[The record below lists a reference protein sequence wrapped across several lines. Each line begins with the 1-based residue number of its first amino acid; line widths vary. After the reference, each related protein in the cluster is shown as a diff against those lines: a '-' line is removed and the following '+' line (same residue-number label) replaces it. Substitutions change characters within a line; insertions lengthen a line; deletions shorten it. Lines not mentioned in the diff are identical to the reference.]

1 MIANNYYTSYV
12 HYRYDN
18 LIKMGARKLKKGENW
33 KDQGND
39 SSQFSSGFDAVIR
52 LYKTHLSDTLNSLTR
67 KNFSSQS
74 KNVQKELDLIKK
86 DLTQLQ
92 SNPINLNNNNIM
104 SLIIDKAQLG
114 KNIDQNQ
121 LISSIILAGKRNGT
135 NLMSFSKDVNATKQ
149 LEIDMEKLIDNLE
162 KTQTFTDFKKEFDN
176 KKSTLNKF
184 NFLITPT
191 TLTNNIKIISSTEK
205 KLNKLIN
212 SYKNLNNSNVFFD
225 FKKEALKILR
235 NAKKYGGINS
245 IISKLNG
252 ALGEVVAAI
261 VLNTTNGISID
272 ILNKMITGT
281 ETIGY
286 TQDTKQIFSTYKK
299 AVNSEIQRVTIQ
311 LNNSSS
317 QREKNILTKRLNNLN
332 KILEDVNFS
341 IESKVQGKADISINF
356 SAKIKFSEKEEGE
369 ETKGYYSVK
378 NYNLSKKT
386 TKIHTGTVGFGD
398 LLLYLD
404 NQINNTDYGNL
415 GSYFLNFFVQ
425 HKQYGDKNVR
435 TTERSVARLN
445 SIQTYRDTILKIMS
459 LQAAINASTGLLGI
473 RDIGQAFPDTFV
485 VSNTKKDNI
494 SFYSIKDLLSIY
506 AAKNG
511 ILSNDDISVP
521 QNKLP
526 FNFDVNLN
534 DIKLQ
539 NFANAFAPTPEL
551 RVASV
556 VAAAHKAKIKVTLAQ
571 QS

>member
-1 MIANNYYTSYV
+1 MIADNYYTSYV

-33 KDQGND
+33 KDQGNN
-39 SSQFSSGFDAVIR
+39 SSQFSSGFKAAIQ
-52 LYKTHLSDTLNSLTR
+52 LYKTHLSDTLNFLTR

-104 SLIIDKAQLG
+104 SLIIKKAQLG
-114 KNIDQNQ
+114 ENIDKDQ
-121 LISSIILAGKRNGT
+121 LINGIVLAEKKDHT
-135 NLMSFSKDVNATKQ
+135 NLMSFSKNTTVTKKLENDMGQ
-149 LEIDMEKLIDNLE
+149 LIKKLE
-162 KTQTFTDFKKEFDN
+162 QTKTFTDFKQEFDRG
-176 KKSTLNKF
+176 KPTLNRF
-184 NFLITPT
+184 NFLITST
-191 TLTNNIKIISSTEK
+191 TLANNIKIISSTEK

-261 VLNTTNGISID
+261 VLNTTNNIATST
-272 ILNKMITGT
+272 LNNMITGT
-281 ETIGY
+281 GTIGY

-356 SAKIKFSEKEEGE
+356 SAKIKFPEKKEE

-378 NYNLSKKT
+378 NYDLSKKT
-386 TKIHTGTVGFGD
+386 TKIHIGTVGFGD

-435 TTERSVARLN
+435 TTKRSIARLD
-445 SIQTYRDTILKIMS
+445 SIQRYRDIILKIMS

-473 RDIGQAFPDTFV
+473 RDLGQAFPDTFI

-506 AAKNG
+506 ANKNN
-511 ILSNDDISVP
+511 ILDLSSVP
-521 QNKLP
+521 EDKLP

>member
-1 MIANNYYTSYV
+1 MIADNYYNSYV

-39 SSQFSSGFDAVIR
+39 SSQFSSGFDAAIQ
-52 LYKTHLSDTLNSLTR
+52 LYKNHLSNKLNSLTR

-74 KNVQKELDLIKK
+74 KNVQNELDSIKK

-92 SNPINLNNNNIM
+92 SKQMKLNNVM

-114 KNIDQNQ
+114 KNINKNQ

-149 LEIDMEKLIDNLE
+149 LEIDMETLIKNLE
-162 KTQTFTDFKKEFDN
+162 KTQTCTENKKEFDS

-184 NFLITPT
+184 NFLINST
-191 TLTNNIKIISSTEK
+191 TIISSTEK

-212 SYKNLNNSNVFFD
+212 SYKNLNNSNIFFD
-225 FKKEALKILR
+225 FKEKALKILR

-261 VLNTTNGISID
+261 VLNTMDNMPMVGNK
-272 ILNKMITGT
+272 ILNEMITGT
-281 ETIGY
+281 KTVGY

-299 AVNSEIQRVTIQ
+299 AVNSEMQRVTIQ

-317 QREKNILTKRLNNLN
+317 RKEKNLLAKRLNNLN

-341 IESKVQGKADISINF
+341 IQSKVQGKADISINF
-356 SAKIKFSEKEEGE
+356 SAYINLPRTK
-369 ETKGYYSVK
+369 TKGYYSVK

-386 TKIHTGTVGFGD
+386 TKIYIGTVGFGD

-404 NQINNTDYGNL
+404 NQINNADYGNL

-435 TTERSVARLN
+435 TSERSVARLD
-445 SIQTYRDTILKIMS
+445 SIQKNRDTILKIMS

-506 AAKNG
+506 AKNNK
-511 ILSNDDISVP
+511 ILDLPVP
-521 QNKLP
+521 NNKLP
-526 FNFDVNLN
+526 FNFDVNLS

-571 QS
+571 QI